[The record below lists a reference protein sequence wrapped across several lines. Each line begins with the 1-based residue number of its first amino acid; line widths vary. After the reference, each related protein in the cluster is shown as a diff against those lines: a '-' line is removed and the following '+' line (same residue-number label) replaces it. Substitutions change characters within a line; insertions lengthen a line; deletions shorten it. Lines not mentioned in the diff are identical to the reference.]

1 MKIELE
7 LIKQTVDGL
16 VDDVKLELD
25 SKPHTL
31 YNIDRAIAK
40 LGTVSALI
48 IELHGNAKISCSH

>member
-48 IELHGNAKISCSH
+48 I